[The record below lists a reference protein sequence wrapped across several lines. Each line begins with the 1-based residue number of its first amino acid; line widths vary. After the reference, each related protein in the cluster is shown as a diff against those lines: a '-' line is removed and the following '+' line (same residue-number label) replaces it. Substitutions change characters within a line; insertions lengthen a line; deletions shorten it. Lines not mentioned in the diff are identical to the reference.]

1 MRRQRSQERRI
12 DRPLPGYII
21 TLIIFTFLV
30 GFWRSYP
37 IIVALAA
44 VVSGRADIVRI
55 LLAAGA
61 DPSVRA
67 KNGDTP
73 LDIATKLRS
82 CFPAVYDA
90 LMDHKEGTGCVPI
103 GSSSTSRS

>member
-1 MRRQRSQERRI
+1 M
-12 DRPLPGYII
+12 
-21 TLIIFTFLV
+21 
-30 GFWRSYP
+30 
-37 IIVALAA
+37 IVALAA

-61 DPSVRA
+61 DPTVRA

-82 CFPAVYDA
+82 CFPAVYDT
-90 LMDHKEGTGCVPI
+90 LMDHKEGTQGLPS
-103 GSSSTSRS
+103 GSSSTSTSP

>member
-1 MRRQRSQERRI
+1 
-12 DRPLPGYII
+12 
-21 TLIIFTFLV
+21 V
-30 GFWRSYP
+30 
-37 IIVALAA
+37 IVALAA

-61 DPSVRA
+61 DPTVRA

-90 LMDHKEGTGCVPI
+90 LMDHKEDIGCVPI